1 MMHGDSSYWL
11 CIWLLWLSEYILVV
25 IVIVI
30 WLLSLL
36 YHLSLSYFIDH
47 VISYLL
53 ITPLTDEVG
62 LAEYVCTHL
71 FIIVFLAA
79 DSNYMP
85 DNFE

>member
-1 MMHGDSSYWL
+1 MVIRVIGYAYGYYGY
-11 CIWLLWLSEYILVV
+11 LSIFL
-25 IVIVI
+25 

-36 YHLSLSYFIDH
+36 YGYCYCYIIYHYYI
-47 VISYLL
+47 LL
-53 ITPLTDEVG
+53 IMSSLIFLSPLPDKVR
-62 LAEYVCTHL
+62 LAEYVCTYL